1 MKHVAALIA
10 GLFVVGCAANDDKRP
25 DPVED
30 FIKVNELEDV
40 KEIRTYDRLDLFVMN
55 DYYVIVSSRRDY
67 YLLSYV
73 ARCRE
78 LPGGRVEPDV
88 RRDGRVIRAG
98 ADTLRGCRIKSIYAI
113 DEAQAEEL
121 RQIRLDA
128 RD

>member
-10 GLFVVGCAANDDKRP
+10 GLFVAGCAANDDKRP

-30 FIKVNELEDV
+30 FIKVNELEETR
-40 KEIRTYDRLDLFVMN
+40 EIRSFDRLDLTVLN
-55 DYYVIVSSRRDY
+55 DYYVIVGSRADF
-67 YLLSYV
+67 YLLRYFS
-73 ARCRE
+73 RCRE
-78 LPGGRVEPDV
+78 LPSGRVAADV
-88 RRDGRVIRAG
+88 RRDANVIRAG

>member
-10 GLFVVGCAANDDKRP
+10 GLFVVGCAVNDDKRP

-40 KEIRTYDRLDLFVMN
+40 REIRSYDRLDLSVMN
-55 DYYVIVSSRRDY
+55 DYYVIVSSRRDF
-67 YLLSYV
+67 YLLRYFS
-73 ARCRE
+73 RCRE

-88 RRDGRVIRAG
+88 RRDSRVIRAG
-98 ADTLRGCRIKSIYAI
+98 VDTLRGCRIKSIFAI

>member
-40 KEIRTYDRLDLFVMN
+40 KEIRTYDSLDLFVMN
-55 DYYVIVSSRRDY
+55 EYYVIVSSRRAY

-73 ARCRE
+73 SRCWER
-78 LPGGRVEPDV
+78 PGGGVEPDV